1 MKTCLQYKF
10 NTNEQETHISALCT
24 KHERKVKKTSL
35 STCKTCSEVS
45 EVSWIKRFI
54 LGILMAV
61 LKRRILLREGSVF
74 LRNWNI
80 S

>member
-1 MKTCLQYKF
+1 MKTCLQYKLI
-10 NTNEQETHISALCT
+10 TNGQETYISALCT

-45 EVSWIKRFI
+45 EVSEVSWIKRFI

-61 LKRRILLREGSVF
+61 LKPRILLR
-74 LRNWNI
+74 
-80 S
+80 